1 MNKIYLLLML
11 LASTHFLS
19 AQYESFRSPENCVKK
34 SEQFEN
40 FSPKL
45 RQPSFV
51 RKSAQSAYGTNIGT
65 TTYDLQSNYGVGNS
79 RIVRYDDGAIAALW
93 TQSLDANGG
102 HPDRGTGYN
111 YYNPGTQ
118 SWGQGQTG
126 QFGLSTLRTG
136 WPQLVQLSAGELALQ
151 HDFGGGSVNTNSR
164 TSRGSGLWS
173 ASQSVGFSGVWPR
186 AVAWGDTVHMISV
199 DNTPGYTVNGIEI
212 PMEYHRSDDGG
223 QTWSISK
230 FSNFPNYDT
239 STFWFAN
246 IGADI
251 YAIDAY
257 KNHVSIVVGGSW
269 DALILY
275 KSDNYGEAGSWTL
288 TEIYRPD
295 SAYSFV
301 DTTSFLYIVPTVS
314 SEVSVVIDDNGIT
327 HVSTTGF
334 GVRWDF
340 GQPKPQDPNGDRF
353 FYPLTCLGLYYWNDT
368 MPTMDYVVNEFVTDA
383 PPPAGNVWEPVASFY
398 DYTMDS
404 VYNAPGTRD
413 SIGDYNGGVGGHTSI
428 AIDNNDGVFIVWSQ
442 VAEATFSLFDNYHR
456 DLYMVYSF
464 DNGASWSDIESVAL
478 FELLDDGITGG
489 SVGEEDVYP
498 STIKRVGSDDLLHMV
513 FQTDLE
519 AGVHVQGDMH
529 AITQNEII
537 YFPIDINPLRPV
549 SISDA
554 FEKADKINVF
564 PNPAHDFVRIT
575 CEKKIEMPQVS
586 LADALG
592 KMVPVKM
599 KTLDSRY
606 IDLDLRNTDP
616 GLYFLRYRDGD
627 YEETKKIVI
636 E

>member
-1 MNKIYLLLML
+1 ML

-19 AQYESFRSPENCVKK
+19 AQYETFRSPDNCVKK
-34 SEQFEN
+34 PEQFEN

-45 RQPSFV
+45 QQPSYV

-65 TTYDLQSNYGVGNS
+65 TTYDLQSNFGVGNS
-79 RIVRYDDGAIAALW
+79 RIVRYDDGAIATLW

-111 YYNPGTQ
+111 YYNPVTQ
-118 SWGQGQTG
+118 SWGSGQTG

-151 HDFGGGSVNTNSR
+151 HDFGGGFVNANSR
-164 TSRGSGLWS
+164 TTRGSGLWT
-173 ASQSVGFSGVWPR
+173 ASSSVGFSGVWPR
-186 AVAWGDTVHMISV
+186 AVAWGDTVHMITV
-199 DNTPGYTVNGIEI
+199 DNTPGYNINGIEI
-212 PMEYHRSDDGG
+212 PLEYHRSDDGG
-223 QTWSISK
+223 QTWAISK
-230 FSNFPNYDT
+230 YSNFPNYDT

-257 KNHVSIVVGGSW
+257 KNHVSIVVGGAW
-269 DALILY
+269 DALVLY
-275 KSDNYGEAGSWTL
+275 KSDNYGADGSWTL

-301 DTTSFLYIVPTVS
+301 DTTSFLHIVPTVS
-314 SEVSVVIDDNGIT
+314 SEVSVVIDNNGIS

-368 MPTMDYVVNEFVTDA
+368 MPTMDYVTNEFVTDA
-383 PPPAGNVWEPVASFY
+383 APPAGNIWEPVASYY
-398 DYTMDS
+398 DYTLDS
-404 VYNAPGTRD
+404 IYNAPGTRD
-413 SIGDYNGGVGGHTSI
+413 SIGDYNGGVGGHSSI
-428 AIDNNDGVFIVWSQ
+428 AIDNNGGVFIVWSQ
-442 VAEATFSLFDNYHR
+442 VAEAAFSLFDNYHR

-464 DNGASWSDIESVAL
+464 DNGASWSDIQSVAL

-489 SVGEEDVYP
+489 SVGEEDVFP
-498 STIKRVGSDDLLHMV
+498 STIKRLGSDDLLHMV

-519 AGVHVQGDMH
+519 AGLHVQGDMH

-537 YFPIDINPLRPV
+537 YFPIDISTIRPV
-549 SISDA
+549 GLSDEVDEVEIA
-554 FEKADKINVF
+554 RVYPNPTTEVIHLSFEKNIISAEIQMVNTLGEVMHVSTK
-564 PNPAHDFVRIT
+564 RI
-575 CEKKIEMPQVS
+575 
-586 LADALG
+586 DA
-592 KMVPVKM
+592 KN
-599 KTLDSRY
+599 Y
-606 IDLDLRNTDP
+606 QIDLRNCDP
-616 GLYFLRYRDGD
+616 GLYFIKYSDGD
-627 YEETKKIVI
+627 HEETKKIVVQ
-636 E
+636 